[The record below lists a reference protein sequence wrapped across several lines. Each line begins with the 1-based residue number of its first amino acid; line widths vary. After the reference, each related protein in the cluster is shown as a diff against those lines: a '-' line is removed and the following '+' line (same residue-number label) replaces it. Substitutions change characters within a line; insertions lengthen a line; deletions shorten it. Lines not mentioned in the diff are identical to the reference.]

1 MDEVRN
7 IVNVMALIGVPSLFA
22 CVVWFAKKVTLF
34 GKQMKILMN
43 AQQKQMRR
51 ELQMDYHKHMDAGFI
66 SDEDLDMWE
75 ASYQAYHAL
84 GQNGIMDKYRQKLID
99 LNAEGKNDDSKAD
112 N

>member
-1 MDEVRN
+1 MESLR
-7 IVNVMALIGVPSLFA
+7 IVASAMAIFGVPSLFA
-22 CVVWFAKKVTLF
+22 LASYFVRACVKFSKKID
-34 GKQMKILMN
+34 ILMN

-51 ELQMDYHKHMDAGFI
+51 ELQIDFHQYMNAGYV

-99 LNAEGKNDDSKAD
+99 LNAEGKKNAK
-112 N
+112 

>member
-7 IVNVMALIGVPSLFA
+7 VASGMALVGVPSLFA

-51 ELQMDYHKHMDAGFI
+51 ELQMDFHRYMDAGFI
-66 SDEDLDMWE
+66 SDEDLEMWE
-75 ASYQAYHAL
+75 SGYQAYHAL
-84 GQNGIMDKYRQKLID
+84 GKNGIMDSYRQKLID
-99 LNAEGKNDDSKAD
+99 LNAEGKKNAK
-112 N
+112 

>member
-7 IVNVMALIGVPSLFA
+7 VASAMAIFGVPSLFA
-22 CVVWFAKKVTLF
+22 LATYFVKACVKFSKKID
-34 GKQMKILMN
+34 ILMN

-51 ELQMDYHKHMDAGFI
+51 ELQMDFHQYMNARFI

-99 LNAEGKNDDSKAD
+99 LNAEGKENAE
-112 N
+112 

>member
-7 IVNVMALIGVPSLFA
+7 VASGMALVGVPSLFA

-51 ELQMDYHKHMDAGFI
+51 ELQMDFHQYMDAGFI
-66 SDEDLDMWE
+66 SDEDLEMWE
-75 ASYQAYHAL
+75 SGYQAYHAL
-84 GQNGIMDKYRQKLID
+84 GKNGIMDSYRQKLID
-99 LNAEGKNDDSKAD
+99 LNAEGKKNAK
-112 N
+112 

>member
-7 IVNVMALIGVPSLFA
+7 VASTMALIGVPSLFA
-22 CVVWFAKKVTLF
+22 CVVWFAKKVTQF
-34 GKQMKILMN
+34 GKQMRILMN

-51 ELQMDYHKHMDAGFI
+51 ELQIDFHGYMNEGGI

-99 LNAEGKNDDSKAD
+99 LNAEGKD
-112 N
+112 NA

>member
-7 IVNVMALIGVPSLFA
+7 VASTMALFGVPSLFA
-22 CVVWFAKKVTLF
+22 CVIWFAKKVTQF

-51 ELQMDYHKHMDAGFI
+51 ELQMDFHQFMAEDKI
-66 SDEDLDMWE
+66 SDEDLETWE

-84 GQNGIMDKYRQKLID
+84 GKNGIMDTYREKLIE
-99 LNAEGKNDDSKAD
+99 LNAKGNQK
-112 N
+112 

>member
-1 MDEVRN
+1 MESLRTVASL
-7 IVNVMALIGVPSLFA
+7 MALVGVPSLFA
-22 CVVWFAKKVTLF
+22 CASYFIKACVKFSKKID
-34 GKQMKILMN
+34 ILMN

-51 ELQMDYHKHMDAGFI
+51 ELQMDFHQYMEAGYL

-99 LNAEGKNDDSKAD
+99 LNAEGKKNAK
-112 N
+112 

>member
-7 IVNVMALIGVPSLFA
+7 IVNGMALIGVPSLFA
-22 CVVWFAKKVTLF
+22 CVIWFAKKVTLF

-51 ELQMDYHKHMDAGFI
+51 ELQMDFHQYMNAGYV

-99 LNAEGKNDDSKAD
+99 LNAKGD
-112 N
+112 NYAE